1 VGSPAAAEQGPSS
14 PTSDPVGPASA
25 PQASAAAP
33 GSREVIRWGILAT
46 GWIAKLFTEDLAHLP
61 DAQVL
66 AVGSRSLEGAQAFA
80 ETHNIPRAY
89 GSWQELAADA
99 DLDVIYVATP
109 HSAHHA
115 ATRVCLEAGRA
126 VLCEKPFTLD
136 HASALDL
143 VNLARERGLFL
154 MEAMWMRTNPAIRRV
169 VSLVAEGQIGEVRH
183 ISADFGLPGPVMPG
197 HRLRAPELGGGALL
211 DLGVYPITLTYLFLG
226 RPAHIR
232 AWASLFPEGTDEN
245 TGIVFGYDSGAVA
258 TLACGVRGKTP
269 GRAVITGTEGRIE
282 IPGPFHVPAGFT
294 LIRGSEETWVD
305 VPYTGNG
312 MNHEAAEVMRCLR
325 EGLTESPLI
334 PLADTLEIMK
344 ILDEIRAQIG
354 VTYPST

>member
-1 VGSPAAAEQGPSS
+1 VGSQPAGEQGSTPSR
-14 PTSDPVGPASA
+14 D
-25 PQASAAAP
+25 
-33 GSREVIRWGILAT
+33 VIRWGILAT
-46 GWIAKLFTEDLAHLP
+46 GWIAKQFTEDLAHVP
-61 DAQVL
+61 GAEVL

-80 ETHNIPRAY
+80 ATHGIPRAY

-136 HASALDL
+136 GAQAREL
-143 VNLARERGLFL
+143 VELARSRGLFL
-154 MEAMWMRTNPAIRRV
+154 MEAMWMRTNPAIRRII
-169 VSLVAEGQIGEVRH
+169 SLVADGEIGEVTH
-183 ISADFGLPGPVMPG
+183 ISADFGLSGPVMPG

-211 DLGVYPITLTYLFLG
+211 DLGVYPITLAYLFLG

-258 TLACGVRGKTP
+258 TLACGLRGRTAW
-269 GRAVITGTEGRIE
+269 RAVITGTKGRIE
-282 IPGPFHVPAGFT
+282 IPGPFLVPPGFT
-294 LIRGSEETWVD
+294 LVRGDEETWVD
-305 VPYTGNG
+305 VPFVGNG
-312 MNHEAAEVMRCLR
+312 MNHEAVEVVRCLR

-334 PLADTLEIMK
+334 PHAETLEIMA

-354 VTYPST
+354 VSYPA

>member
-1 VGSPAAAEQGPSS
+1 MANPPAAEQN
-14 PTSDPVGPASA
+14 PTSPAPDPAAS
-25 PQASAAAP
+25 
-33 GSREVIRWGILAT
+33 GSRDVIRWGILAT
-46 GWIAKLFTEDLAHLP
+46 GWIAKRFTEDLAHLP

-80 ETHNIPRAY
+80 ETHGIPRAY
-89 GSWQELAADA
+89 GSWQELAADE

-115 ATRVCLEAGRA
+115 ATRLCLEAGRA

-136 HASALDL
+136 YASSLDL
-143 VNLARERGLFL
+143 VKLARERGLFL
-154 MEAMWMRTNPAIRRV
+154 MEAMWMRTNPAIRRII
-169 VSLVAEGQIGEVRH
+169 SLVAEGQIGEVRH

-197 HRLRAPELGGGALL
+197 HRLRDPALGGGALL
-211 DLGVYPITLTYLFLG
+211 DLGIYPVTLTYLFLG
-226 RPAHIR
+226 RPAEIR

-245 TGIVFGYDSGAVA
+245 TGIVFGYDNGAVA
-258 TLACGVRGKTP
+258 TLACGLRGKTAV
-269 GRAVITGTEGRIE
+269 RAVITGTEGRIE
-282 IPGPFHVPAGFT
+282 IPGPFPVPPGFT
-294 LIRGSEETWVD
+294 LVRGDEETWVD

-334 PLADTLEIMK
+334 PLDETLEIMQ

-354 VTYPST
+354 VVYPSA

>member
-1 VGSPAAAEQGPSS
+1 VGSQPAAEQGR
-14 PTSDPVGPASA
+14 D
-25 PQASAAAP
+25 
-33 GSREVIRWGILAT
+33 VIRWGILAT
-46 GWIAKLFTEDLAHLP
+46 GWIAKLFTEDLAHVP
-61 DAQVL
+61 GAEVL

-80 ETHNIPRAY
+80 KTHGIPRAY

-115 ATRVCLEAGRA
+115 ATRLCLEAGRA

-136 HASALDL
+136 HASAVDL
-143 VNLARERGLFL
+143 VELARARGLFL

-183 ISADFGLPGPVMPG
+183 VSADFGLPGPVMPG

-211 DLGVYPITLTYLFLG
+211 DLGVYPITLAYLFLG
-226 RPAHIR
+226 RPAHVR

-245 TGIVFGYDSGAVA
+245 TGIVFGYENGAVA
-258 TLACGVRGKTP
+258 TLACGLRGKTA

-294 LIRGSEETWVD
+294 LVRGSEETWVD
-305 VPYTGNG
+305 VPFVGNG
-312 MNHEAAEVMRCLR
+312 MNHEAVEVVRCLR
-325 EGLTESPLI
+325 EGLTESSLI
-334 PLADTLEIMK
+334 PHAETLEIMA
-344 ILDEIRAQIG
+344 ILDEIRGQIG
-354 VTYPST
+354 VTYPS